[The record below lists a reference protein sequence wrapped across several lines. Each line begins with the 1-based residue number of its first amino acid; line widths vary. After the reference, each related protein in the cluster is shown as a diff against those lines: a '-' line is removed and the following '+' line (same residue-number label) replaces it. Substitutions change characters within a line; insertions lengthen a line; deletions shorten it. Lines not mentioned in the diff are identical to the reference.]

1 MRKIITLVFMNM
13 QNSFMMPRQ
22 FRFRMICNLQGEIML
37 IVILPIHFK
46 FSIRMQLNISF
57 TRMSLYRQT
66 FCL

>member
-37 IVILPIHFK
+37 IVILV
-46 FSIRMQLNISF
+46 
-57 TRMSLYRQT
+57 
-66 FCL
+66 